1 MKGRYENSTIKLVFK
16 SCQTF
21 AEYYFKKLMFQQNW
35 NFFMCLQ
42 VRRQLSISKKNFL
55 VIHIDLIWQFFLL
68 TANLSLVL

>member
-35 NFFMCLQ
+35 NFLC
-42 VRRQLSISKKNFL
+42 VYRSEDNSQLAKKKFSY
-55 VIHIDLIWQFFLL
+55 
-68 TANLSLVL
+68 TY

>member
-35 NFFMCLQ
+35 NFLC
-42 VRRQLSISKKNFL
+42 VYRSEDNSQLAKRTF
-55 VIHIDLIWQFFLL
+55 
-68 TANLSLVL
+68 